1 MFSFESM
8 IAWRFLKESRLQT
21 ILILLGIII
30 GVSVQI
36 FLSSLISGLQRN
48 LIEQTVGD
56 SPHILLKAQE
66 NSPQSILQKG
76 NQSLVIPIIT
86 AAKKDAYILSYQP
99 LLKKLDTFPNLK
111 IVSSLV
117 EGSGFITKAE
127 VSRPVVVKGIFL
139 DRADGIYKIIQ
150 RVNNGKAVLG
160 GTGVLIG
167 RGLAEDLKIETG
179 SIIEIR
185 TSEGN
190 SGVFAVNGIFDFE
203 NAAINSSWIFMDIFR
218 SQALFDL
225 NGAIS
230 RIEMQIDQ
238 VFQSENIAQKIKK
251 DNPDFLIET
260 WQSNNRQLLS
270 ALQSQSA
277 SSYMIQFFVLLAV
290 TLGIASVLAIAAVQK
305 SREIGI
311 LKAMGTRTN
320 SASRIFLIQG
330 AVLGLSGSILGSLV
344 GVGLI
349 KMFQIASQSGGAL
362 SFSIQVEFRTAIS
375 LIVIS
380 TIASIGAALFPA
392 RKAASL
398 VPIEVIRNG

>member
-8 IAWRFLKESRLQT
+8 IAWRFLKESRSQT

-36 FLSSLISGLQRN
+36 FLSSLISGLQQN
-48 LIEQTVGD
+48 LIERTVGD

-66 NSPQSILQKG
+66 NSPQSILQKR
-76 NQSLVIPIIT
+76 NQSFVIPVIA

-99 LLKKLDTFPNLK
+99 ILKKLDIFPDLK
-111 IVSSLV
+111 VVSPLV
-117 EGSGFITKAE
+117 EGSGFIIKAQ

-139 DRADGIYKIIQ
+139 DRADRIYKIIQ
-150 RVNNGKAVLG
+150 RVNTGKPVLG

-167 RGLAEDLKIETG
+167 KSLAEDLKIETG

-190 SGVFAVNGIFDFE
+190 SGTFAVNGIFDFE

-230 RIEMQIDQ
+230 RIEMQIEQ
-238 VFQSENIAQKIKK
+238 VFQSENIGQKVKK
-251 DNPDFLIET
+251 NFPDFLIET

-311 LKAMGTRTN
+311 LKAMGTRTG

-330 AVLGLSGSILGSLV
+330 AVLGLSGSIMGSLV

-362 SFSIQVEFRTAIS
+362 SFAIRVEFRTAIT
-375 LIVIS
+375 LIIIS

>member
-1 MFSFESM
+1 M

-111 IVSSLV
+111 IVSPLV

>member
-1 MFSFESM
+1 VFSFESM
-8 IAWRFLKESRLQT
+8 IAWRFLKESRSQT

-76 NQSLVIPIIT
+76 NQSLVIPIIA

-99 LLKKLDTFPNLK
+99 LLKKLDTFPDLK
-111 IVSSLV
+111 IVSPLV

-127 VSRPVVVKGIFL
+127 ISRPVVVKGIFL

-190 SGVFAVNGIFDFE
+190 SGAFAVNGIFDFE

-362 SFSIQVEFRTAIS
+362 SFSIRVEFRTAIT

>member
-1 MFSFESM
+1 MM
-8 IAWRFLKESRLQT
+8 
-21 ILILLGIII
+21 
-30 GVSVQI
+30 
-36 FLSSLISGLQRN
+36 N
-48 LIEQTVGD
+48 
-56 SPHILLKAQE
+56 
-66 NSPQSILQKG
+66 
-76 NQSLVIPIIT
+76 
-86 AAKKDAYILSYQP
+86 
-99 LLKKLDTFPNLK
+99 KKLFIQIQGMTCPSCEK
-111 IVSSLV
+111 IV
-117 EGSGFITKAE
+117 T
-127 VSRPVVVKGIFL
+127 
-139 DRADGIYKIIQ
+139 
-150 RVNNGKAVLG
+150 
-160 GTGVLIG
+160 
-167 RGLAEDLKIETG
+167 
-179 SIIEIR
+179 
-185 TSEGN
+185 
-190 SGVFAVNGIFDFE
+190 
-203 NAAINSSWIFMDIFR
+203 
-218 SQALFDL
+218 QALFDL

>member
-1 MFSFESM
+1 M

-190 SGVFAVNGIFDFE
+190 SGAFAVNGIFDFE

>member
-190 SGVFAVNGIFDFE
+190 SGAFAVNGIFDFE

-230 RIEMQIDQ
+230 RIEMQIEQ

>member
-8 IAWRFLKESRLQT
+8 IAWRFLKESRSQT

-76 NQSLVIPIIT
+76 NQSLVIPII
-86 AAKKDAYILSYQP
+86 AAVKKDAYILSYQP

-190 SGVFAVNGIFDFE
+190 SGAFAVNGIFDFE

>member
-8 IAWRFLKESRLQT
+8 IAWRFLKESRSQT

-99 LLKKLDTFPNLK
+99 LLKKLDTFPDLK
-111 IVSSLV
+111 IVSPLV

-127 VSRPVVVKGIFL
+127 ISRPVVVKGIFL

>member
-1 MFSFESM
+1 VFSFESM
-8 IAWRFLKESRLQT
+8 VAWRFLKESRSQT

-36 FLSSLISGLQRN
+36 FLSSLISGLQQN

-76 NQSLVIPIIT
+76 NQSLVIPIIA
-86 AAKKDAYILSYQP
+86 AAKKDAFILSYQP
-99 LLKKLDTFPNLK
+99 ILKKLDTFPDLK
-111 IVSSLV
+111 VVSPLV
-117 EGSGFITKAE
+117 EGSGFITKAK

-190 SGVFAVNGIFDFE
+190 SGAFAVNGIFDFE

-230 RIEMQIDQ
+230 RIEMQIEQ

-251 DNPDFLIET
+251 YIPDFLVET

-311 LKAMGTRTN
+311 LKAIGTRTN

-330 AVLGLSGSILGSLV
+330 AVLGLSGSIMGSLV

-362 SFSIQVEFRTAIS
+362 SFSIRVEPQTALT

>member
-1 MFSFESM
+1 MLSFESM
-8 IAWRFLKESRLQT
+8 IAWRFLKESRSQT

-36 FLSSLISGLQRN
+36 FLSSLISGLQQN

-56 SPHILLKAQE
+56 SPHIMLRAQE

-76 NQSLVIPIIT
+76 NQSLVIPVIA

-99 LLKKLDTFPNLK
+99 ILKKLDTYSDLK
-111 IVSSLV
+111 VVSPLV
-117 EGSGFITKAE
+117 DGSGFITKAE
-127 VSRPVVVKGIFL
+127 VSRPIVVKGVFL
-139 DRADGIYKIIQ
+139 ERADSIYKIIQ
-150 RVNNGKAVLG
+150 RINTGKAVLG

-167 RGLAEDLKIETG
+167 RSLAEDLKIETG

-185 TSEGN
+185 TSGGN
-190 SGVFAVNGIFDFE
+190 SGTFAVNGIFDFE
-203 NAAINSSWIFMDIFR
+203 NNAINSSWIFMDIYR
-218 SQALFDL
+218 SQALFEL

-230 RIEMQIDQ
+230 RIEMQIEQ
-238 VFQSENIAQKIKK
+238 VFQSEIISQKIKN
-251 DNPDFLIET
+251 DFPDFLIET
-260 WQSNNRQLLS
+260 WQTNNRQLLS

-311 LKAMGTRTN
+311 LKAMGTRTS

-330 AVLGLSGSILGSLV
+330 AVLGLTGSILGSLV

-349 KMFQIASQSGGAL
+349 KLFQIASQSGGAL
-362 SFSIQVEFRTAIS
+362 SFSIRVEFQTALT
-375 LIVIS
+375 LIIIS

>member
-1 MFSFESM
+1 VFSFESM
-8 IAWRFLKESRLQT
+8 ITWRFLKESRLQT

-190 SGVFAVNGIFDFE
+190 SGAFAVNGIFDFE

>member
-1 MFSFESM
+1 M

>member
-1 MFSFESM
+1 VFSFESM

>member
-8 IAWRFLKESRLQT
+8 VAWRFLKESRSQT

-36 FLSSLISGLQRN
+36 FLSSLISGLQQN

-190 SGVFAVNGIFDFE
+190 SGAFAVNGIFDFE

>member
-1 MFSFESM
+1 MLSFESM
-8 IAWRFLKESRLQT
+8 IAWRFLKESRSQT

-36 FLSSLISGLQRN
+36 FLSSLIYGLQQN

-56 SPHILLKAQE
+56 SPHIMLRAQE

-76 NQSLVIPIIT
+76 NQSLVIPVIA

-99 LLKKLDTFPNLK
+99 ILKKLDTFSELK
-111 IVSSLV
+111 VVSPLV
-117 EGSGFITKAE
+117 DGSGFITKAE
-127 VSRPVVVKGIFL
+127 VSRPIVVKGVFL
-139 DRADGIYKIIQ
+139 ERADSIYKIIQ
-150 RVNNGKAVLG
+150 RINTGKAVLG

-167 RGLAEDLKIETG
+167 RSLAEDLKIETG

-185 TSEGN
+185 TSGGN
-190 SGVFAVNGIFDFE
+190 SGTFAVNGIFDFE
-203 NAAINSSWIFMDIFR
+203 NNAINSSWIFMDIYR
-218 SQALFDL
+218 SQALFEL

-230 RIEMQIDQ
+230 RIEMQIEQ
-238 VFQSENIAQKIKK
+238 VFQSEIISQKIKN
-251 DNPDFLIET
+251 DFPDFLIET
-260 WQSNNRQLLS
+260 WQTNNRQLLS

-311 LKAMGTRTN
+311 LKAMGTRTS

-330 AVLGLSGSILGSLV
+330 AVLGLTGSILGSLV

-349 KMFQIASQSGGAL
+349 KLFQIASQSGGAL
-362 SFSIQVEFRTAIS
+362 SFSIRVEFQTALT
-375 LIVIS
+375 LIIIS

>member
-8 IAWRFLKESRLQT
+8 IAWRFLKESRSQT

>member
-1 MFSFESM
+1 
-8 IAWRFLKESRLQT
+8 
-21 ILILLGIII
+21 
-30 GVSVQI
+30 
-36 FLSSLISGLQRN
+36 
-48 LIEQTVGD
+48 
-56 SPHILLKAQE
+56 
-66 NSPQSILQKG
+66 
-76 NQSLVIPIIT
+76 
-86 AAKKDAYILSYQP
+86 QP

-190 SGVFAVNGIFDFE
+190 SGAFAVNGIFDFE

>member
-8 IAWRFLKESRLQT
+8 IAWRFLKESRSQT

-190 SGVFAVNGIFDFE
+190 SGAFAVNGIFDFE

>member
-1 MFSFESM
+1 MLSFESM
-8 IAWRFLKESRLQT
+8 IAWRFLKESRSQT

-36 FLSSLISGLQRN
+36 FLSSLISGLQQN

-66 NSPQSILQKG
+66 NSPKSILQKG
-76 NQSLVIPIIT
+76 NQSLIIPVIA

-99 LLKKLDTFPNLK
+99 ILKKLDTYSDLK
-111 IVSSLV
+111 VVSPLV
-117 EGSGFITKAE
+117 DGSGFITKAE
-127 VSRPVVVKGIFL
+127 VSRPVVVKGVFL
-139 DRADGIYKIIQ
+139 ERADGIYKINQ
-150 RVNNGKAVLG
+150 RINTGKAVLG

-167 RGLAEDLKIETG
+167 RSLAEDLKIETG
-179 SIIEIR
+179 SIIEVR
-185 TSEGN
+185 TSGGN
-190 SGVFAVNGIFDFE
+190 SGTYAVNGIFDFE
-203 NAAINSSWIFMDIFR
+203 NTAINSSWIFMDIYR
-218 SQALFDL
+218 SQALFEL
-225 NGAIS
+225 NGAVS
-230 RIEMQIDQ
+230 RIEMQIEQ
-238 VFQSENIAQKIKK
+238 VFQSESISQKIKN
-251 DNPDFLIET
+251 DFPDFLIET
-260 WQSNNRQLLS
+260 WQTNNRQLLS

-349 KMFQIASQSGGAL
+349 KLFQIASQSGGAL
-362 SFSIQVEFRTAIS
+362 SFSIRVEFRTAIT

>member
-190 SGVFAVNGIFDFE
+190 SGAFAVNGIFDFE

>member
-111 IVSSLV
+111 IVSPLV

>member
-1 MFSFESM
+1 VFSFESM
-8 IAWRFLKESRLQT
+8 IAWRFLKESRSQT

-190 SGVFAVNGIFDFE
+190 SGAFAVNGIFDFE

>member
-1 MFSFESM
+1 M
-8 IAWRFLKESRLQT
+8 IAWRFLKESRSQT

-190 SGVFAVNGIFDFE
+190 SGAFAVNGIFDFE

>member
-76 NQSLVIPIIT
+76 NQSLAIPIIT

-190 SGVFAVNGIFDFE
+190 SGAFAVNGIFDFE

>member
-76 NQSLVIPIIT
+76 NQSLVIPII
-86 AAKKDAYILSYQP
+86 AAVKKDAYILSYQP

-190 SGVFAVNGIFDFE
+190 SGAFAVNGIFDFE

>member
-190 SGVFAVNGIFDFE
+190 SGAFAVNGIFDFE
-203 NAAINSSWIFMDIFR
+203 NAAVNSSWILWIF
-218 SQALFDL
+218 FDPKHCL
-225 NGAIS
+225 TLMERYLVLKCKS
-230 RIEMQIDQ
+230 
-238 VFQSENIAQKIKK
+238 IKY
-251 DNPDFLIET
+251 
-260 WQSNNRQLLS
+260 SNRKTLL
-270 ALQSQSA
+270 
-277 SSYMIQFFVLLAV
+277 
-290 TLGIASVLAIAAVQK
+290 K
-305 SREIGI
+305 
-311 LKAMGTRTN
+311 N
-320 SASRIFLIQG
+320 
-330 AVLGLSGSILGSLV
+330 
-344 GVGLI
+344 
-349 KMFQIASQSGGAL
+349 
-362 SFSIQVEFRTAIS
+362 
-375 LIVIS
+375 
-380 TIASIGAALFPA
+380 
-392 RKAASL
+392 
-398 VPIEVIRNG
+398 

>member
-1 MFSFESM
+1 VLSFESM
-8 IAWRFLKESRLQT
+8 IAWRFLKESRSQT

-36 FLSSLISGLQRN
+36 FLSSLISGLQQN

-56 SPHILLKAQE
+56 SPHIMLRAQE

-76 NQSLVIPIIT
+76 NQSLVIPVIA

-99 LLKKLDTFPNLK
+99 ILKKLDTYSDLK
-111 IVSSLV
+111 VVSPLV
-117 EGSGFITKAE
+117 DGSGFIAKAE
-127 VSRPVVVKGIFL
+127 VSRPIVVKGVFL
-139 DRADGIYKIIQ
+139 ERADSIYKIIQ
-150 RVNNGKAVLG
+150 RINTGKAVLG

-167 RGLAEDLKIETG
+167 RSLAEDLKIETG

-185 TSEGN
+185 TSGGN
-190 SGVFAVNGIFDFE
+190 SGTFAVNGIFDFE
-203 NAAINSSWIFMDIFR
+203 NNAINSSWIFMDIYR
-218 SQALFDL
+218 SQALFEL

-230 RIEMQIDQ
+230 RIEMQIEQ
-238 VFQSENIAQKIKK
+238 VFQSEIISQKIKN
-251 DNPDFLIET
+251 DFPDFLIET
-260 WQSNNRQLLS
+260 WQTNNRQLLS

-311 LKAMGTRTN
+311 LKAMGTRTS

-330 AVLGLSGSILGSLV
+330 AVLGLTGSILGSLV

-349 KMFQIASQSGGAL
+349 KLFQIASQSGGAL
-362 SFSIQVEFRTAIS
+362 SFSIRVEFQTALT
-375 LIVIS
+375 LIIIS

>member
-150 RVNNGKAVLG
+150 RVNNGKVVLG

-190 SGVFAVNGIFDFE
+190 SGAFAVNGIFDFE

>member
-1 MFSFESM
+1 MLSFESM
-8 IAWRFLKESRLQT
+8 IAWRFLKESRSQT

-36 FLSSLISGLQRN
+36 FLSSLIYGLQQN

-56 SPHILLKAQE
+56 SPHIMLRAQE

-76 NQSLVIPIIT
+76 NQSLVIPVIA

-99 LLKKLDTFPNLK
+99 ILKKLDTFSELK
-111 IVSSLV
+111 VVSPLV
-117 EGSGFITKAE
+117 DGSGFITKAE
-127 VSRPVVVKGIFL
+127 VSRPIVVKGVFL
-139 DRADGIYKIIQ
+139 ERADSIYKIIQ
-150 RVNNGKAVLG
+150 RINTGKAVLG

-167 RGLAEDLKIETG
+167 RSLAEDLKIETG

-185 TSEGN
+185 TSGGN
-190 SGVFAVNGIFDFE
+190 SGTFAVNGIFDFE
-203 NAAINSSWIFMDIFR
+203 NNAINSSWIFMDIYR
-218 SQALFDL
+218 SQALFEL

-230 RIEMQIDQ
+230 RIEMQIEQ
-238 VFQSENIAQKIKK
+238 AFQSEIISQKIKN
-251 DNPDFLIET
+251 DFPDFLIET
-260 WQSNNRQLLS
+260 WQTNNRQLLS

-311 LKAMGTRTN
+311 LKAMGTRTS

-330 AVLGLSGSILGSLV
+330 AVLGLTGSILGSLV

-349 KMFQIASQSGGAL
+349 KLFQIASQSGGAL
-362 SFSIQVEFRTAIS
+362 SFSIRVEFQTALT
-375 LIVIS
+375 LIIIS

>member
-1 MFSFESM
+1 MLSFESM
-8 IAWRFLKESRLQT
+8 IAWRFLKESRSQT

-36 FLSSLISGLQRN
+36 FLSSLISGLQQN

-56 SPHILLKAQE
+56 SPHIMLRAQE

-76 NQSLVIPIIT
+76 NQSLVIPVIA

-99 LLKKLDTFPNLK
+99 ILKKLDTYSDLK
-111 IVSSLV
+111 VVSPLV
-117 EGSGFITKAE
+117 DGSGFITKAE
-127 VSRPVVVKGIFL
+127 VSRPIVVKGVFL
-139 DRADGIYKIIQ
+139 ERADSIYKIIQ
-150 RVNNGKAVLG
+150 RINTGKAVLG

-167 RGLAEDLKIETG
+167 RSLAEDLKIETG

-185 TSEGN
+185 TSGGN
-190 SGVFAVNGIFDFE
+190 SGTFAVNGIFDFE
-203 NAAINSSWIFMDIFR
+203 NNAINSSWIFMDIYR
-218 SQALFDL
+218 SQALFEL

-230 RIEMQIDQ
+230 RIEMQIEQ
-238 VFQSENIAQKIKK
+238 VFQSEIISQKIKN
-251 DNPDFLIET
+251 DFPDFLIET
-260 WQSNNRQLLS
+260 WQTNNRQLLS

-311 LKAMGTRTN
+311 LKAMGTRTS

-330 AVLGLSGSILGSLV
+330 AVLGLTGSILGSLV

-349 KMFQIASQSGGAL
+349 KLFQIASQSGGAL
-362 SFSIQVEFRTAIS
+362 SFSIRVEFQTTLT
-375 LIVIS
+375 LIIIS

>member
-1 MFSFESM
+1 
-8 IAWRFLKESRLQT
+8 
-21 ILILLGIII
+21 
-30 GVSVQI
+30 
-36 FLSSLISGLQRN
+36 
-48 LIEQTVGD
+48 
-56 SPHILLKAQE
+56 
-66 NSPQSILQKG
+66 
-76 NQSLVIPIIT
+76 
-86 AAKKDAYILSYQP
+86 
-99 LLKKLDTFPNLK
+99 
-111 IVSSLV
+111 
-117 EGSGFITKAE
+117 
-127 VSRPVVVKGIFL
+127 
-139 DRADGIYKIIQ
+139 
-150 RVNNGKAVLG
+150 
-160 GTGVLIG
+160 
-167 RGLAEDLKIETG
+167 
-179 SIIEIR
+179 
-185 TSEGN
+185 
-190 SGVFAVNGIFDFE
+190 
-203 NAAINSSWIFMDIFR
+203 MDIFR

-344 GVGLI
+344 GAVSYTHLDVY
-349 KMFQIASQSGGAL
+349 KRQAKD
-362 SFSIQVEFRTAIS
+362 
-375 LIVIS
+375 
-380 TIASIGAALFPA
+380 AAEAGSAKIP
-392 RKAASL
+392 SS
-398 VPIEVIRNG
+398 

>member
-8 IAWRFLKESRLQT
+8 ITWRFLKESRLQT

-190 SGVFAVNGIFDFE
+190 SGAFAVNGIFDFE

>member
-1 MFSFESM
+1 VFSFESM

-190 SGVFAVNGIFDFE
+190 SGAFAVNGIFDFE

>member
-1 MFSFESM
+1 VFSFESM

-111 IVSSLV
+111 IVSPLV

>member
-1 MFSFESM
+1 VLSFESM
-8 IAWRFLKESRLQT
+8 IAWRFLKESRSQT

-36 FLSSLISGLQRN
+36 FLSSLISGLQQN

-56 SPHILLKAQE
+56 SPHIMLRAQE

-76 NQSLVIPIIT
+76 NQSLVIPVIA

-99 LLKKLDTFPNLK
+99 ILKKLDTYSDLK
-111 IVSSLV
+111 VVSPLV
-117 EGSGFITKAE
+117 DGSGFITKAE
-127 VSRPVVVKGIFL
+127 VSRPIVVKGVFL
-139 DRADGIYKIIQ
+139 ERADSIYKIIQ
-150 RVNNGKAVLG
+150 RINTGKAVLG

-167 RGLAEDLKIETG
+167 RSLAEDLKIETG

-185 TSEGN
+185 TSGGN
-190 SGVFAVNGIFDFE
+190 SGTFAVNGIFDFE
-203 NAAINSSWIFMDIFR
+203 NNAINSSWIFMDIYR
-218 SQALFDL
+218 SQALFEL

-230 RIEMQIDQ
+230 RIEMQIEQ
-238 VFQSENIAQKIKK
+238 VFQSESISQKIKN
-251 DNPDFLIET
+251 DFPDFLIET
-260 WQSNNRQLLS
+260 WQTNNRQLLS

-311 LKAMGTRTN
+311 LKAMGTRTS

-330 AVLGLSGSILGSLV
+330 AVLGLTGSILGSLV

-349 KMFQIASQSGGAL
+349 KLFQIASQSGGAL
-362 SFSIQVEFRTAIS
+362 SFSIRVEFQTALT
-375 LIVIS
+375 LIIIS

>member
-190 SGVFAVNGIFDFE
+190 SGAFAVNGIFDFE

-362 SFSIQVEFRTAIS
+362 SFSIRVEPQTALT

>member
-1 MFSFESM
+1 MLSFESM
-8 IAWRFLKESRLQT
+8 IAWRFLKESRSQT

-36 FLSSLISGLQRN
+36 FLSSLISGLQQN

-56 SPHILLKAQE
+56 SPHIMLRAQE

-76 NQSLVIPIIT
+76 NQSLVIPVIA

-99 LLKKLDTFPNLK
+99 ILKKLDTYSDLK
-111 IVSSLV
+111 VVSPLV
-117 EGSGFITKAE
+117 DGSGFITKAE
-127 VSRPVVVKGIFL
+127 VSRPIVVKGVFL
-139 DRADGIYKIIQ
+139 ERADSIYKIIQ
-150 RVNNGKAVLG
+150 RINTGKAVLG

-167 RGLAEDLKIETG
+167 RSLAEDLKIETG

-190 SGVFAVNGIFDFE
+190 SGTFAVNGIFDFE
-203 NAAINSSWIFMDIFR
+203 NNAINSSWIFMDIYR
-218 SQALFDL
+218 SQALFEL

-230 RIEMQIDQ
+230 RIEMQIEQ
-238 VFQSENIAQKIKK
+238 VFQSEIISQKIKN
-251 DNPDFLIET
+251 DFPDFLIET
-260 WQSNNRQLLS
+260 WQTNNRQLLS

-311 LKAMGTRTN
+311 LKAMGTRTS

-330 AVLGLSGSILGSLV
+330 AVLGLTGSILGSLV

-349 KMFQIASQSGGAL
+349 KLFQIASQSGGAL
-362 SFSIQVEFRTAIS
+362 SFSIRVEFQTALT
-375 LIVIS
+375 LIIIS